1 MNVLEFSRMFSSPLL
16 SEASQKNSLNSCHK
30 KRNQEFILCTF
41 PPIHSSHHHNKG
53 FKFLL
58 SSNSCLDDCFFE
70 NSCVREKLL
79 LANRP
84 KIKMQFPQTLPCPTC
99 PTCALYTLPKNEYS
113 TLAVEIWTGDDMS
126 ATTGTAREESQSME
140 FSVSKSALLN
150 ELTTTQGVVERKTT
164 IPILSN
170 LLVEARGSRLTITA
184 TDLELS
190 VRTSCEAKVKRE
202 GAGTIPAKKLLELVR
217 LLPEGEIKF
226 KLLDNHWIEIVSDK
240 KKYKLVG
247 MAKEN
252 FPALPAM
259 PHTLVKIPA
268 AVLESL
274 IAKTKFAISM
284 EESRYTLNGGLL
296 IIKPDTLAMV
306 ATDGHRLALAETDQ
320 KLSGLNGEV
329 RVLIPKK
336 AMDEVEKLSSAAGS
350 EAHLEFAKDE
360 SHLFFQVE
368 HRLLI
373 SRILTGQ
380 FPNYEAVLPREN
392 NKTVVLERGELNDAV
407 RRVSQLADQR
417 SHAVK
422 LAVSPE
428 GVEISASSPEY
439 GEAKETLDK
448 EYKGEAISIGFNSSY
463 VLDFLAAAADG
474 PISIELKDE
483 QSAGQMR
490 PLADDSFRY
499 RYVIMPM
506 RI

>member
-1 MNVLEFSRMFSSPLL
+1 MTAP
-16 SEASQKNSLNSCHK
+16 
-30 KRNQEFILCTF
+30 
-41 PPIHSSHHHNKG
+41 
-53 FKFLL
+53 
-58 SSNSCLDDCFFE
+58 
-70 NSCVREKLL
+70 
-79 LANRP
+79 
-84 KIKMQFPQTLPCPTC
+84 
-99 PTCALYTLPKNEYS
+99 
-113 TLAVEIWTGDDMS
+113 
-126 ATTGTAREESQSME
+126 GTAREEHQAME

-150 ELTTTQGVVERKTT
+150 ELNTTQGVVERKTT

-170 LLVEARGSRLTITA
+170 LLVEAKGGRLTITA

-190 VRTSCEAKVKRE
+190 VRTSCEAKVKKE
-202 GAGTIPAKKLLELVR
+202 GAGTIPAKKLIELVR
-217 LLPEGEIKF
+217 LLPEGEIKVR
-226 KLLDNHWIEIVSDK
+226 LLENHWVEIVSDK
-240 KKYKLVG
+240 KKYRLVG

-259 PHTLVKIPA
+259 PHVLVKLSA

-296 IIKPDTLAMV
+296 IMKPDTLAMV

-329 RVLIPKK
+329 KVLIPKK
-336 AMDEVEKLSSAAGS
+336 AMDEVEKLASVAGS
-350 EAHLEFAKDE
+350 EAQIEFAKDE
-360 SHLFFQVE
+360 SHLFFQLG

-392 NKTVVLERGELNDAV
+392 NKQIVIDRAELSDAV
-407 RRVSQLADQR
+407 RRVAQLADQR

-422 LAVSPE
+422 FAVSNE

-439 GEAKETLDK
+439 GEAKETLEK
-448 EYKGEAISIGFNSSY
+448 EYKGDPIAIGFNSSY
-463 VLDFLAAAADG
+463 MLDFLSAAADG
-474 PISIELKDE
+474 PVSIELKDE

-490 PLADDSFRY
+490 PLADESYRY
-499 RYVIMPM
+499 RYIIMPM

>member
-1 MNVLEFSRMFSSPLL
+1 MTS
-16 SEASQKNSLNSCHK
+16 
-30 KRNQEFILCTF
+30 T
-41 PPIHSSHHHNKG
+41 G
-53 FKFLL
+53 T
-58 SSNSCLDDCFFE
+58 
-70 NSCVREKLL
+70 VREEHQ
-79 LANRP
+79 A
-84 KIKMQFPQTLPCPTC
+84 
-99 PTCALYTLPKNEYS
+99 
-113 TLAVEIWTGDDMS
+113 
-126 ATTGTAREESQSME
+126 ME
-140 FSVSKSALLN
+140 FSVAKSVLLE
-150 ELTTTQGVVERKTT
+150 ELSTTQGVVERKTT

-170 LLVEARGSRLTITA
+170 LLVEAKGSRLTITA

-190 VRTSCEAKVKRE
+190 IRTSCDAKIKKE

-217 LLPEGEIKF
+217 LLPDGEIKVR
-226 KLLDNHWIEIVSDK
+226 LLENHWVEIVSER

-247 MAKEN
+247 MAREN

-268 AVLESL
+268 AILGSL

-296 IIKPDTLAMV
+296 ILKPDTLAMV
-306 ATDGHRLALAETDQ
+306 ATDGHRLALAEIDH

-329 RVLIPKK
+329 KVLIPKK
-336 AMDEVEKLSSAAGS
+336 AMDEVAKLASIADTDGQM
-350 EAHLEFAKDE
+350 EFAKDE
-360 SHLFFQVE
+360 SHLFFQSG

-392 NKTVVLERGELNDAV
+392 NKTVVIDRVELNDAV

-422 LAVSPE
+422 LSVSEE
-428 GVEISASSPEY
+428 GIEISASSPEY
-439 GEAKETLDK
+439 GEAKEIIEK
-448 EYKGEAISIGFNSSY
+448 EYKGETIAIGFNSTY
-463 VLDFLAAAADG
+463 MLDFLAAAADG

-490 PLADDSFRY
+490 PVSDESCRY
-499 RYVIMPM
+499 RYIIMPM

>member
-1 MNVLEFSRMFSSPLL
+1 
-16 SEASQKNSLNSCHK
+16 
-30 KRNQEFILCTF
+30 
-41 PPIHSSHHHNKG
+41 
-53 FKFLL
+53 
-58 SSNSCLDDCFFE
+58 
-70 NSCVREKLL
+70 
-79 LANRP
+79 
-84 KIKMQFPQTLPCPTC
+84 
-99 PTCALYTLPKNEYS
+99 
-113 TLAVEIWTGDDMS
+113 
-126 ATTGTAREESQSME
+126 ME
-140 FSVSKSALLN
+140 FSVTKSALLN

-170 LLVEARGSRLTITA
+170 LLVEAKGTRLTITA

-190 VRTSCEAKVKRE
+190 VRTSCEAKVKKE

-240 KKYKLVG
+240 KKYKMVG

-274 IAKTKFAISM
+274 IGKTKFAISM

-320 KLSGLNGEV
+320 KLGGLNGEV

-336 AMDEVEKLSSAAGS
+336 AMDEVEKLSAAAGS
-350 EAHLEFAKDE
+350 DAQMEFAKDE
-360 SHLFFQVE
+360 SHLFFQVD

-392 NKTVVLERGELNDAV
+392 NKTVVLERTELTDAV

-439 GEAKETLDK
+439 GEAKESIDK
-448 EYKGEAISIGFNSSY
+448 EYKGDPISIGFNSSLHARFPGRRRRWSDQY
-463 VLDFLAAAADG
+463 RIERRTIRRPDASARRRKLSLPLRHHAHAHLIGNSKITKLQRSRIAICLSFSSAIIGCALRFLARQQPTALNRA
-474 PISIELKDE
+474 I
-483 QSAGQMR
+483 
-490 PLADDSFRY
+490 
-499 RYVIMPM
+499 
-506 RI
+506 

>member
-1 MNVLEFSRMFSSPLL
+1 
-16 SEASQKNSLNSCHK
+16 
-30 KRNQEFILCTF
+30 
-41 PPIHSSHHHNKG
+41 
-53 FKFLL
+53 
-58 SSNSCLDDCFFE
+58 
-70 NSCVREKLL
+70 
-79 LANRP
+79 
-84 KIKMQFPQTLPCPTC
+84 
-99 PTCALYTLPKNEYS
+99 
-113 TLAVEIWTGDDMS
+113 MS
-126 ATTGTAREESQSME
+126 ATGTVREESQAME
-140 FSVSKSALLN
+140 FSVTKSALLN
-150 ELTTTQGVVERKTT
+150 ELNTTQGVVERKTT

-170 LLVEARGSRLTITA
+170 LLVEARDGRVTITA

-190 VRTSCEAKVKRE
+190 VRTSCDAKVKKE

-226 KLLDNHWIEIVSDK
+226 KLLDNHWVEIVSDR

-259 PHTLVKIPA
+259 PHLLVKIPA
-268 AVLESL
+268 AVLEGL
-274 IAKTKFAISM
+274 ISKTKFAISM

-296 IIKPDTLAMV
+296 ILKPDTLAMV

-320 KLSGLNGEV
+320 KLAGLNAELK
-329 RVLIPKK
+329 VLIPKK
-336 AMDEVEKLSSAAGS
+336 AMDEVEKLSAVSGD
-350 EAHLEFAKDE
+350 EAKMDFAKDE
-360 SHLFFQVE
+360 SHLFFQVG

-380 FPNYEAVLPREN
+380 FPNYEAVLPRDN
-392 NKTVVLERGELNDAV
+392 NKSVVLERVELNDAV

-422 LAVSPE
+422 FAVSTD

-439 GEAKETLDK
+439 GEAKENIDK
-448 EYKGEAISIGFNSSY
+448 EYKGDPIAIGFNSSY
-463 VLDFLAAAADG
+463 VLDFLAAAAEG

-490 PLADDSFRY
+490 PLADESYRY
-499 RYVIMPM
+499 RYIIMPM